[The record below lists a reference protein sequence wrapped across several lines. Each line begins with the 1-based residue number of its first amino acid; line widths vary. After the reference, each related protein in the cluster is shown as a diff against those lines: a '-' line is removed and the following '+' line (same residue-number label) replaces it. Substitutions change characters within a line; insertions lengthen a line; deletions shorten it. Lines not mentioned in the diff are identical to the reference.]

1 MAVTALHYAKW
12 GTRQVPGAATYGVV
26 TSFEKISDMM
36 SQNET
41 DEDGAVCR
49 MVMYDERT
57 RIVFCVQASASATVP
72 EIGRHITV
80 DGVSGWIQH
89 AELIEQN
96 QAFKKIRITMEKY
109 KNCDTVG

>member
-1 MAVTALHYAKW
+1 MEVTTLHLAKW
-12 GTRQVPGAATYGVV
+12 GTRQVSGAATYGVV
-26 TSFEKISDMM
+26 TSFERISDMM

-41 DEDGAVCR
+41 NEDGAVCR
-49 MVMYDERT
+49 VVMYDVRS
-57 RIVFCVQASASATVP
+57 RIVFCVQASANATLP
-72 EIGRHITV
+72 EVGKQITV
-80 DGVSGWIQH
+80 DGVGGWIQH